1 MTAVVGM
8 PKAKPA
14 YFLLLVGTPMFSQEA
29 QMNISTPS
37 APPIIDMVRLRF
49 EVEADPREGEADEPW
64 FVILFPARVRPSIGR
79 LLLFPY
85 PDCRWPN
92 RPPQRREAG
101 TISPRVVSGEFRRH
115 RDVVQRAC

>member
-79 LLLFPY
+79 LLLFSIPGL
-85 PDCRWPN
+85 
-92 RPPQRREAG
+92 QMAQ
-101 TISPRVVSGEFRRH
+101 SP
-115 RDVVQRAC
+115 AAAT